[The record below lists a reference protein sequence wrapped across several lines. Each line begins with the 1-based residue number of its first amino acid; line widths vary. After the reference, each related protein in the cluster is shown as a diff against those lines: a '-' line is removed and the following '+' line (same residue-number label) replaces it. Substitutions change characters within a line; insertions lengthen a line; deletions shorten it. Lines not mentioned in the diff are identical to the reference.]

1 MIVIDD
7 RNLPD
12 RIGNIDIVNRI
23 GRREITHAIHDIDG
37 TYSLIRQWRPVM
49 SRSLWY
55 AMSQGLKGDY
65 DSPAKVRQVSE
76 KTGSEP
82 LEETDRFCVE
92 SAGLSALTQMEWAI
106 RRGIEMGTIAIPGY
120 ELSEEEKKI
129 NSEIIQRI
137 WNGQEVFDYFGE
149 SEKLKTYLQE
159 NTPRLFKLYEQVLN
173 SVCRDRNLEKARQ
186 NPSEW
191 LVPGSL
197 EFVRYL
203 HKAGVKNYFVTGAVI
218 QADENGVPLEKGMY
232 EEVLAVGFDIG
243 PGREIEHL
251 YGSTWD
257 EKIPKREVVKQ
268 LSIELGVLGKNILVV
283 GDGRAEIVVGVEIN
297 AVTISR
303 IPENSPRDR
312 EIHIELRTN
321 YILPD
326 YTNPELFR
334 LISAGGDDCR

>member
-65 DSPAKVRQVSE
+65 DSPEKVRQVSE

-129 NSEIIQRI
+129 NSEIIQKI
-137 WNGQEVFDYFGE
+137 WNGEEVFDDFGE

-197 EFVRYL
+197 EFIRYL
-203 HKAGVKNYFVTGAVI
+203 HKAGIKNYFVTGAVI
-218 QADENGVPLEKGMY
+218 EADKNGAHLEKGMY

-257 EKIPKREVVKQ
+257 EKVPKREVVKR
-268 LSIELGVLGKNILVV
+268 LSIELGVPGKNMLVV
-283 GDGRAEIVVGVEIN
+283 GDGRVEISVGVEIN

-312 EIHIELRTN
+312 EIHTELRTN

-326 YTNPELFR
+326 YTSPELFR
-334 LISAGGDDCR
+334 LISAGGAACQ

>member
-12 RIGNIDIVNRI
+12 RIGNIDILNRV

-37 TYSLIRQWRPVM
+37 TYSLIREWRPVM

-65 DSPAKVRQVSE
+65 DSPGKVSQVSG

-82 LEETDRFCVE
+82 LPETDRFCIE

-120 ELSEEEKKI
+120 ELSEREKKI
-129 NSEIIQRI
+129 NSEIIRRI
-137 WNGQEVFDYFGE
+137 WDGEEVFDEFGE
-149 SEKLKTYLQE
+149 SQPLKTFLRQ
-159 NTPRLFKLYEQVLN
+159 NTPRLFRLYEQVLN
-173 SVCRDRNLEKARQ
+173 NVCRDRNLEKARR
-186 NPSEW
+186 NPSDW

-197 EFVRYL
+197 EFIRYL
-203 HKAGVKNYFVTGAVI
+203 HEAGVKNYFVTGAVI
-218 QADENGVPLEKGMY
+218 ETDENGLLLEKGMY
-232 EEVLAVGFDIG
+232 EEVLAVGFNVG
-243 PGREIEHL
+243 PGREIERL

-257 EKIPKREVVKQ
+257 EKVPKREMVKR
-268 LSIELGVLGKNILVV
+268 LSRELGVDGENVLIV
-283 GDGRAEIVVGVEIN
+283 GDGRAEISVGVEIH

-312 EIHIELRTN
+312 EIHSELKTN
-321 YILPD
+321 YILAD
-326 YTNPELFR
+326 YTSPELYK
-334 LISAGGDDCR
+334 LISAGDAACR

>member
-1 MIVIDD
+1 MILIDD

-12 RIGNIDIVNRI
+12 RIGNIEIVNRV
-23 GRREITHAIHDIDG
+23 GRREITHGIHDIDG

-49 SRSLWY
+49 SRSLYY

-65 DSPAKVRQVSE
+65 DSAEKVKELSE

-82 LEETDRFCVE
+82 LPETDRFCVE

-106 RRGIEMGTIAIPGY
+106 RRGIEMGTIAVPGY
-120 ELSEEEKKI
+120 EPSEKEKKI
-129 NSEIIQRI
+129 NSEIIRRI
-137 WNGQEVFDYFGE
+137 WNGEEVFEDLGE
-149 SEKLKTYLQE
+149 SEKLKVFLRD
-159 NTPRLFKLYEQVLN
+159 NTPRLFKLYERVLN
-173 SVCRDRNLEKARQ
+173 SVCRDRNLAKARK
-186 NPSEW
+186 NPAEW

-197 EFVRYL
+197 EFIRYL

-218 QADENGVPLEKGMY
+218 EVGESGYPLEKGMY

-243 PGREIEHL
+243 PGREIEAL

-257 EKIPKREVVKQ
+257 EKVPKREVVKR
-268 LSIELGVLGKNILVV
+268 LSIEVGAAGENILVV
-283 GDGRAEIVVGVEIN
+283 GDGRAEISAGVEIN

-312 EIHIELRTN
+312 EIHIRLGTN

-326 YTNPELFR
+326 YTSPELFE
-334 LISAGGDDCR
+334 LISACPAD